1 VAFTGY
7 IIFYQEQAPVSYD
20 RALRQLFEFLDVNK
34 AENAVLLEKAG
45 FADEERCLGEWEDVS
60 LERILQDILPRRR
73 EIDCLYC
80 WWDRHPLQER
90 LCEEIDKA
98 LPEEIRDNWCPCLS
112 DAVITLG
119 PRLWDNALQDHMF
132 TSAWSFS
139 VHTFYGCP
147 NDWERAREIIRN
159 CPTFQVIV
167 DRLNS
172 LFGPVKHFTYWYG

>member
-1 VAFTGY
+1 MAFDGH
-7 IIFYQEQAPVSYD
+7 IIFYQPEISVTYEQ
-20 RALRQLFEFLDVNK
+20 LLCQLFAFLHVNE
-34 AENAVLLEKAG
+34 AEHALLLEKSG
-45 FADEERCLGEWEDVS
+45 FHDEETQLGQWENVG
-60 LERILQDILPRRR
+60 LEFILREIMPRRR
-73 EIDCLYC
+73 QKDCLHC
-80 WWDRHPLQER
+80 WWDRLPLQEQ

-98 LPEEIRDNWCPCLS
+98 LPEEIRDDWCPCLS

-119 PRLWDNALQDHMF
+119 PHLWDNVLQDHLFM
-132 TSAWSFS
+132 SAWSFS
-139 VHTFYGCP
+139 IETYYGCP